1 MFCPKVFSSSV
12 PGALDPKPKL
22 CKTLL
27 GLQSSVAKEIH
38 GSDVG
43 RFGSAG
49 SGGFTYV
56 GASISR
62 VALCRAT

>member
-1 MFCPKVFSSSV
+1 MLWCF
-12 PGALDPKPKL
+12 DPKYFHLLFQVPWTLNPKL

-49 SGGFTYV
+49 SGGFIYV
-56 GASISR
+56 GALISR
-62 VALCRAT
+62 VA